1 MFTKEELS
9 SLLSIQE
16 KSQPALIYESSSTFT
31 TEFRNLYELSGVDD
45 KMDNPLFM
53 AVPKDSLPSNITNP
67 ELRCD
72 FYFQQIVHRS
82 SYRNQQISKLI
93 PDKYLLL
100 IPPVTHDQLMKQSQ
114 ISEEEFNKQHL
125 FPPSEQNNELND
137 PSTILIPLWFAS

>member
-1 MFTKEELS
+1 MFTEEDLS
-9 SLLSIQE
+9 YLLSIQE

-31 TEFRNLYELSGVDD
+31 TEFRNLFELSGFDD

-100 IPPVTHDQLMKQSQ
+100 IPPVTHDQLMEQSQ
-114 ISEEEFNKQHL
+114 ISEEEFNIPH
-125 FPPSEQNNELND
+125 PIPSSEQDNRLSNQFNTLV
-137 PSTILIPLWFAS
+137 PLWFAS